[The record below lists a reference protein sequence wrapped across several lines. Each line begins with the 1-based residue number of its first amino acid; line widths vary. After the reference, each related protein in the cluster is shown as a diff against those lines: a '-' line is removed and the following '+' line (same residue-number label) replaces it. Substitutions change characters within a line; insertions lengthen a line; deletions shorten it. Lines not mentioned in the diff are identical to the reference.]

1 MKLHAKDLMVGDFVF
16 AGLKKFDIDNKIIP
30 YPSKVLSLSIDDSIV
45 VEGENKKP
53 WIRLMYNISPIPLT
67 AEILEK
73 NFPDTEILVWYGSED
88 KWHIECPA
96 FEDLQVEI
104 EIECVHQ
111 LQHILRLCGFEK
123 EIQL

>member
-1 MKLHAKDLMVGDFVF
+1 MKLHAKDLMVGDYVQFPATNHIF
-16 AGLKKFDIDNKIIP
+16 KIQTISGGEQDTLH
-30 YPSKVLSLSIDDSIV
+30 YVTAKDGNGDFLSRSEWDGV
-45 VEGENKKP
+45 
-53 WIRLMYNISPIPLT
+53 PLT
-67 AEILEK
+67 EEILK
-73 NFPDTEILVWYGSED
+73 RNFPDFGILLWYGNED

-111 LQHILRLCGFEK
+111 LQHILRLWGFEN

>member
-1 MKLHAKDLMVGDFVF
+1 MKLHAKDLMVGDYIQQSATHTVF
-16 AGLKKFDIDNKIIP
+16 
-30 YPSKVLSLSIDDSIV
+30 KVLSISGGEQDTLHYVTARSDNGNFLSRCDWDGV
-45 VEGENKKP
+45 
-53 WIRLMYNISPIPLT
+53 PLT

-73 NFPDTEILVWYGSED
+73 NFPNTEILVWYKNED
-88 KWHIECPA
+88 KWHIKCPA

-111 LQHILRLCGFEK
+111 LQHILRLCGIEK